1 MNAGRICGMKPL
13 MFSKGSPGSTEKII
27 QLVREVGGDGFVDMI
42 DEVGEHIKKTPE
54 SVAERRVGRRSQEE
68 QEEI

>member
-1 MNAGRICGMKPL
+1 
-13 MFSKGSPGSTEKII
+13 
-27 QLVREVGGDGFVDMI
+27 MI

-54 SVAERRVGRRSQEE
+54 SVAERRVGRRSQGE